1 MRDYTKKA
9 IEDKFN
15 RLLYEERIDKDKQLL
30 SSAGVVSNSDTLKV
44 FLIGR
49 LDTLIF
55 DIVGALENRPAGQKE
70 REKVIAILLPRIDEV
85 VYHG

>member
-55 DIVGALENRPAGQKE
+55 DIVGALENRPARQKE
-70 REKVIAILLPRIDEV
+70 RESHSYFATKN
-85 VYHG
+85 